1 MSIETI
7 PSDPSSLTLGEEQIA
22 NKIKHLYN
30 TIDRDCYLYVQPR
43 LRNLEPDFILIDPLK
58 GACIIEVKDWSRDYI
73 NSINRIKVSTND
85 GKTLY
90 NPVFRAN
97 QYFNLAKGLFE
108 SDTRLLDEEGYLNFN
123 IYSKVIF
130 TNIDSSKID
139 DLNVVLNQPPTK
151 YFTSNQMRKLDI
163 NTLFSIETCNLKPV
177 QILVIRSVLFP
188 EIKLH
193 DDIGK
198 DSDFEFVDMDE
209 TIKALDIKQEKL
221 AKRIPHG
228 HYMVSGVPGSG
239 KTVILLSRAIFL
251 LKENP
256 DWKVRIVTYNR
267 SLSRNMESR
276 LESLYPDLDLMGI
289 NYENITISTFSKLA
303 LEVANIIAS
312 PQDADNDWWT
322 YELPQKALE
331 KARPKFDAVLID
343 EYQDFYDE
351 WIKLCLALCKKH
363 KYNNREESENFFLA
377 GDRLQSIYNPNN
389 HTWKSLG
396 IKVHGG
402 MRSTLLKHT
411 YRSGKSQIELAL
423 DFLMGDSKLKK
434 EVETFYEGREGIDS
448 KTDLDDQIVFL
459 EGGYEVINNV
469 LEQLIYKEG
478 YKPWEILIL
487 ARTHKE
493 TNDLY
498 DALNKTLKDKC
509 KATKDVCENKCTIT
523 TYHSSKGLESKI
535 CILVNVCNLPNKLS
549 TKFSKEIEEKKLLY
563 VGMTRASHRLYIHA
577 TNYENASFAKQLRF
591 REFEDTSKQSEID
604 EYLSF

>member
-7 PSDPSSLTLGEEQIA
+7 PSDHSSLTLGEEQIA

-58 GACIIEVKDWSRDYI
+58 GACIIEVKDWSREYI
-73 NSINRIKVSTND
+73 NIINRINVFTNN
-85 GKTLY
+85 GKKLY

-97 QYFNLAKGLFE
+97 QYFKLSKGLFE

-130 TNIDSSKID
+130 TNINSSEID
-139 DLNVVLNQPPTK
+139 DLSNVLNQPPTE
-151 YFTSNQMRKLDI
+151 YFTSDQLKKLDI
-163 NTLFSIETCNLKPV
+163 ITLFSIETCNLKPA
-177 QILVIRSVLFP
+177 QILVIRSILFP

-193 DDIGK
+193 GVGK
-198 DSDFEFVDMDE
+198 DSEDE
-209 TIKALDIKQEKL
+209 VIKALDKKQENF

-251 LKENP
+251 SKENP
-256 DWKVRIVTYNR
+256 DWNIQIITYNKA
-267 SLSRNMESR
+267 LSRNLESR

-289 NYENITISTFSKLA
+289 NYENITISTFSRLA
-303 LEVANIIAS
+303 LEVANITTS
-312 PQDADNDWWT
+312 LQGKDDDWWT

-343 EYQDFYDE
+343 EYQDFRDD

-377 GDRLQSIYNPNN
+377 GDRLQSIYNPKD

-396 IKVHGG
+396 VKVHGG
-402 MRSTLLKHT
+402 QRSLPLKRS
-411 YRSGKSQIELAL
+411 YRSGASHMELAL

-434 EVETFYEGREGIDS
+434 KWKYIMEG
-448 KTDLDDQIVFL
+448 V
-459 EGGYEVINNV
+459 
-469 LEQLIYKEG
+469 KE
-478 YKPWEILIL
+478 Y
-487 ARTHKE
+487 
-493 TNDLY
+493 
-498 DALNKTLKDKC
+498 
-509 KATKDVCENKCTIT
+509 ATKPGQT
-523 TYHSSKGLESKI
+523 TK
-535 CILVNVCNLPNKLS
+535 
-549 TKFSKEIEEKKLLY
+549 
-563 VGMTRASHRLYIHA
+563 
-577 TNYENASFAKQLRF
+577 
-591 REFEDTSKQSEID
+591 
-604 EYLSF
+604 